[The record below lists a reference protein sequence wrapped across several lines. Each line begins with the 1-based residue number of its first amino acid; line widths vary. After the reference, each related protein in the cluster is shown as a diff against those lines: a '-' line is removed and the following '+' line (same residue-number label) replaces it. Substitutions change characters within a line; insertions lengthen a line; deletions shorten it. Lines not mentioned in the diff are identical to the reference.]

1 MLPGI
6 ILIQTSSRQY
16 KRFCSFLKRRY
27 HPTIISMKHFDAII
41 IGSGQAGTP
50 LAKKWLTENI
60 EQFFLNFDKLE
71 GNYSKICTKQYFEY
85 KTDAT
90 NVEMGDDGMTKS
102 KFGKKWPNRNPALA
116 GFGAGFMISGQDFGK
131 IKVTKCDLLNKTLTG
146 GWLFATL
153 IEDIQFKAKYT
164 RDIVVVQNKGSFLI
178 DDVLE
183 YD

>member
-1 MLPGI
+1 MKKLLLCLALPML
-6 ILIQTSSRQY
+6 
-16 KRFCSFLKRRY
+16 
-27 HPTIISMKHFDAII
+27 IISCGDNKTKEPVKGPDSTQQKEVPVVAPVADSSEF
-41 IGSGQAGTP
+41 
-50 LAKKWLTENI
+50 AKKWLTENI

-116 GFGAGFMISGQDFGK
+116 GMGAGFMISGQDFGK
-131 IKVTKCDLLNKTLTG
+131 IKVTKCELLNKTLTG